1 MWKFKKIFSVF
12 VVCVTSVSCFIIFYK
27 KNISAELAFVDVN
40 LLEVRAEQDGLISAV
55 NVKKGSIVLGD
66 KALITMDKKQI
77 QLKYRNQVLE
87 LENLLLNKKALQVQ
101 LQSYENELEIYHQ
114 QKIIADQKL
123 KLKSQSAER
132 LEKLEKYAQE
142 SKLTSDLYTYEKIDE
157 QFNLYNLAFDEKRA
171 ELKKSLIS
179 IELKNLDIS
188 IKKTEVE
195 RELTAFQIS
204 KLDIHA
210 SKVGTVG
217 EVFVQPGEYVSKG
230 DLLAVIV
237 PTDDIHIAAYFDE
250 KYLPKLSIGMSV
262 SCQLI
267 SLPDS
272 KFNCAIADIGNV
284 GGAKRSNTPLS
295 LTSGY
300 IVQTMQ
306 RVPVIVNIEGGD
318 KAKLVIGLSTKI
330 TFEDILGS

>member
-1 MWKFKKIFSVF
+1 MWKFKKSIAVFIVCMTSFSFFVF
-12 VVCVTSVSCFIIFYK
+12 FYK

-55 NVKKGSIVLGD
+55 NVKKGDLVLGD
-66 KALITMDKKQI
+66 KALMTMEKKQL
-77 QLKYRNQVLE
+77 QLKILNQDLE
-87 LENLLLNKKALQVQ
+87 LENLLLTKQSLKTQ

-114 QKIIADQKL
+114 QKILADQKF
-123 KLKSQSAER
+123 KLKSQNAER
-132 LEKLEKYAQE
+132 LEKLERYAQE
-142 SKLTSDLYTYEKIDE
+142 SKLTSELYIYEKIDE
-157 QFNLYNLAFDEKRA
+157 QFNLYNLAFDEKKS
-171 ELKKSLIS
+171 ELRKSLIS

-195 RELTAFQIS
+195 RQLTAFQIS
-204 KLDIHA
+204 KLDIHV
-210 SKVGTVG
+210 SKVGTIG

-230 DLLAVIV
+230 DLLAVVV

-262 SCQLI
+262 SCQII
-267 SLPDS
+267 SFPHS
-272 KFNCAIADIGNV
+272 NFNCTIADIGNV

-306 RVPVIVNIEGGD
+306 RVPVIVNIEGGE

-330 TFEDILGS
+330 TFKDSF